1 MRALLDVNFLVAV
14 FDPAHLHH
22 EQAHQWWLAN
32 RSLGWA
38 TCPITEN
45 GFARV
50 VSNPAYKGSK
60 VACREALNLLRE
72 LQRTS
77 DWEFWEDSV
86 SLCEPRRI
94 NPAFLA
100 GHQQLTD
107 FYLLALAVEREGRLA
122 TFDRRIPLGAV
133 RGAREESLVVVSG
146 APLRA

>member
-50 VSNPAYKGSK
+50 VSNPSYPGTK
-60 VACREALNLLRE
+60 VSCRDALALLRE
-72 LQRTS
+72 FQQTS
-77 DWEFWEDSV
+77 DWEFWADSV
-86 SLCEPRRI
+86 SLCEPECIRP
-94 NPAFLA
+94 NLLA
-100 GHQQLTD
+100 GHHQLTD
-107 FYLLALAVEREGRLA
+107 FYLLALAVERGGRLV
-122 TFDRRIPLGAV
+122 TFDRRIPLAAV
-133 RGAREESLVVVSG
+133 VGAREGSLVVVNDRET
-146 APLRA
+146 RA